1 MLHDAPSSTKKQTN
15 EVGDI
20 LESGEIPEQIIY
32 SNRMKT
38 FRWLSN
44 YYIAQPFNYKERTFI
59 SLEHA
64 FNSTKNGD
72 DDFKD
77 LFTMNTDTY
86 IGDLPNLAK
95 KTGNKTNMKKMK
107 KKIDEKW
114 EENKLEIMEGIMID
128 YFNQNKELKEKLI
141 KTGENVLVYRDTD
154 KFWGVDKD
162 NNGDNNHGKLLMK
175 LRGELNKVGT

>member
-1 MLHDAPSSTKKQTN
+1 
-15 EVGDI
+15 
-20 LESGEIPEQIIY
+20 
-32 SNRMKT
+32 
-38 FRWLSN
+38 
-44 YYIAQPFNYKERTFI
+44 
-59 SLEHA
+59 
-64 FNSTKNGD
+64 
-72 DDFKD
+72 
-77 LFTMNTDTY
+77 MNTDTY

-175 LRGELNKVGT
+175 LRGEFNKVGT